1 MPYMHHLNRNESAP
15 LPKFQLEQFLP
26 YQMAVLSNRVSD
38 DFSRMYREKFGISVS
53 EWRVVAHLY
62 QAEKVS
68 IREIYKRVQMDK
80 SKASRAAAR
89 LEKSGYLL
97 KKVNPADRRL
107 VELSLTDKGR
117 AMHDEI
123 GPMGVAFQQDILDV
137 LPKRDRARFL
147 ASMETL
153 MTYYK

>member
-1 MPYMHHLNRNESAP
+1 MPYRYRLKRNESLP
-15 LPKFQLEQFLP
+15 LSEFQLEQFLP

-38 DFSRMYREKFGISVS
+38 EFSKMYRDRFGISVS

-68 IREIYKRVQMDK
+68 IREVYQQVQIDK

-89 LEKSGYLL
+89 LEKSGYVS
-97 KKVNPADRRL
+97 KKINPGDRRL
-107 VELSLTDKGR
+107 VELSLTEKGR

-123 GPMGVAFQQDILDV
+123 GPMGVAFQQ
-137 LPKRDRARFL
+137 
-147 ASMETL
+147 
-153 MTYYK
+153 